1 MEERCN
7 VDDILCQI
15 EALRSMRGLQTA
27 LGNETFASEFPE
39 LVGMDGKLSEKI
51 ASTRG
56 DLRTALAKCGNEDLT
71 DIEIPEDLGDGA
83 PLVVNFGDDDEEDDF
98 DEED

>member
-71 DIEIPEDLGDGA
+71 DIEMPEDL
-83 PLVVNFGDDDEEDDF
+83 DDDEEDDF